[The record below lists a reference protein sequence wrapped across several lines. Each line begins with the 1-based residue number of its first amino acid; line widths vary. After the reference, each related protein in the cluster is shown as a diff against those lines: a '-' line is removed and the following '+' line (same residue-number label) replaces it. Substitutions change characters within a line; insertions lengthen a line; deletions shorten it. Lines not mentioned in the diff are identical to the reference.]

1 MRKTAHVAMV
11 GSTTPSHVYP
21 SLGLIRELV
30 DRGHRVTYAVG
41 EPLTGLVTP
50 TGAEPVAH
58 PSILPQGDTAWPED
72 PGTAMRVFLDE
83 GIAVLP
89 RLTARY
95 DTDRPD
101 LVLYDIG
108 GLPGPLL
115 GARYDV
121 PAVQLSPAMVAWDGY
136 EEDMAEFITALAASE
151 SGRNY
156 YATFDRW
163 LADNGIHEDART
175 FLNQPAH
182 VLALIPRVMQP
193 NADRVPEHRVRFV
206 GPCLDP
212 ARLAEPGWAPPDS
225 GRRVLLVSFGT
236 AYNDQLPVYR
246 ACLDGFADSPWHVVM
261 AIGDKVDPADLG
273 PLPDN
278 VEAHRRVPQLAV
290 LAHASA
296 FVTHAGMGGCT
307 EALWFG
313 VPTVAIPQAV
323 DQFANAD
330 RLVEA
335 GVGRRLPA
343 EEVTAR
349 TLRAAVDAVADDPR
363 LRHRLAEVR
372 AEVRANGGLRHAA
385 DAVEAFLP
393 GR

>member
-1 MRKTAHVAMV
+1 MV
-11 GSTTPSHVYP
+11 GSTTPSHIYP

-41 EPLTGLVTP
+41 EPLTDLVAP
-50 TGAEPVAH
+50 TRAEPITH
-58 PSILPQGDTAWPED
+58 PTILPQGDTAWPED

-115 GARYDV
+115 GVRYGV
-121 PAVQLSPAMVAWDGY
+121 PAVQLSPTMVAWDGY
-136 EEDMAEFITALAASE
+136 EEDMAEILTAISE
-151 SGRNY
+151 SPSGRDY
-156 YATFDRW
+156 YATLGRW
-163 LADNGIHEDART
+163 LVENGIHDDPRWH
-175 FLNQPAH
+175 LAH
-182 VLALIPRVMQP
+182 PEQVLSLIPRVMQP
-193 NADRVPEHRVRFV
+193 NADRVPDSVRFV

-212 ARLAEPGWAPPDS
+212 ARLADTSWTPPAG

-246 ACLDGFADSPWHVVM
+246 ACLSGFADSPWHVVL

-273 PLPDN
+273 PLPEN
-278 VEAHRRVPQLAV
+278 VEVHRRVPQLAV

-323 DQFANAD
+323 DQFGNANL
-330 RLVEA
+330 LVEN
-335 GVGRRLPA
+335 GVGRQLSA
-343 EEVTAR
+343 DEVTAE
-349 TLRAAVDAVADDPR
+349 TLRAAVDAVADDPQVR
-363 LRHRLAEVR
+363 RRLADIQVEVH
-372 AEVRANGGLRHAA
+372 ANGGLGHAA
-385 DAVEAFLP
+385 DAVETFLDQ
-393 GR
+393 

>member
-1 MRKTAHVAMV
+1 MREPAHIAMV
-11 GSTTPSHVYP
+11 GSTAPSHVYP

-30 DRGHRVTYAVG
+30 DRGHRVTYVIG
-41 EPLTGLVTP
+41 EPLTDLVTP
-50 TGAEPVAH
+50 TGAEPVTH
-58 PSILPQGDTAWPED
+58 PSVLPQGDTAWPED
-72 PGTAMRVFLDE
+72 PGAAMRVFLDE

-89 RLTARY
+89 LLTARY

-108 GLPGPLL
+108 GLAGPLL
-115 GARYDV
+115 AARYDV
-121 PAVQLSPAMVAWDGY
+121 PAVQLSPAMVAWNGY
-136 EEDMAEFITALAASE
+136 EEDMAEILTALYESE
-151 SGRNY
+151 SGRDY
-156 YATFDRW
+156 YATLGAW
-163 LADNGIHEDART
+163 LTGNGIRREPRH
-175 FLNQPAH
+175 FLTHPDR
-182 VLALIPRVMQP
+182 VLSLIPRVMQP
-193 NADRVPEHRVRFV
+193 NADRVPDSVRFV

-212 ARLAEPGWAPPDS
+212 ARLTDPTWTPPTD

-246 ACLDGFADSPWHVVM
+246 ACLRGFADSPWHVVL
-261 AIGDKVDPADLG
+261 AVGHKVDPADLG

-278 VEAHRRVPQLAV
+278 VEVHRSVPQLAV

-323 DQFANAD
+323 DQFGNAD
-330 RLVEA
+330 RLVDA

-343 EEVTAR
+343 EEVSAE
-349 TLRAAVDAVADDPR
+349 TLRAAVDAVADDPHLRRR
-363 LRHRLAEVR
+363 LTEVR
-372 AEVRANGGLRHAA
+372 SEVRANGGLRHAA
-385 DAVEAFLP
+385 DAVEAFLA
-393 GR
+393 GH

>member
-1 MRKTAHVAMV
+1 
-11 GSTTPSHVYP
+11 
-21 SLGLIRELV
+21 
-30 DRGHRVTYAVG
+30 
-41 EPLTGLVTP
+41 
-50 TGAEPVAH
+50 
-58 PSILPQGDTAWPED
+58 
-72 PGTAMRVFLDE
+72 
-83 GIAVLP
+83 VLP

-115 GARYDV
+115 GVRYGV
-121 PAVQLSPAMVAWDGY
+121 PAVQLSPTLVAWDGY
-136 EEDMAEFITALAASE
+136 EEDMAEILTALYESE
-151 SGRNY
+151 SGRYY
-156 YATFDRW
+156 YATLGKW
-163 LADNGIHEDART
+163 LADNGIHQEPRRY
-175 FLNQPAH
+175 LAH
-182 VLALIPRVMQP
+182 PERVLSLIPRVMQP
-193 NADRVPEHRVRFV
+193 NADRVPDSVQFV

-212 ARLAEPGWAPPDS
+212 ARLADASWTPPDS

-246 ACLDGFADSPWHVVM
+246 ACLSGFADSPWHVVL

-273 PLPDN
+273 PLPEN
-278 VEAHRRVPQLAV
+278 VEVHRRVPQLAV

-323 DQFANAD
+323 DQFGNANL
-330 RLVEA
+330 LVEN
-335 GVGRRLPA
+335 GVGRQLSTD
-343 EEVTAR
+343 EVTAE
-349 TLRAAVDAVADDPR
+349 TLRAAVDAVADDPQLRQR
-363 LRHRLAEVR
+363 LTEVQSEVR
-372 AEVRANGGLRHAA
+372 GNGGLRHAA
-385 DAVEAFLP
+385 DAVEAFLG

>member
-1 MRKTAHVAMV
+1 MRKPTHIAMV
-11 GSTTPSHVYP
+11 GSTAPSHIYP
-21 SLGLIRELV
+21 SLALIRELV

-41 EPLTGLVTP
+41 EPLTDLVAP
-50 TGAEPVAH
+50 TGAELIAH

-72 PGTAMRVFLDE
+72 PGEAMRVFLDE
-83 GIAVLP
+83 AIAVLP

-95 DTDRPD
+95 DADRPD

-115 GARYDV
+115 GARYGV

-136 EEDMAEFITALAASE
+136 DEDMAEFLTALYASE

-156 YATFDRW
+156 YATFDKW
-163 LADNGIHEDART
+163 LAGNGIHEDSRS
-175 FLNQPAH
+175 FLAYPAQ

-193 NADRVPEHRVRFV
+193 NADRVPAHRVRFV

-212 ARLAEPGWAPPDS
+212 ARLTEPWTPPTD

-236 AYNDQLPVYR
+236 AYNDQLPVYQD
-246 ACLDGFADSPWHVVM
+246 CLRGFADSPWHVVI
-261 AIGDKVDPADLG
+261 AIGDKVDPVDLG

-278 VEAHRRVPQLAV
+278 VEVHRTVPQLAV

-323 DQFANAD
+323 DQFGNAD
-330 RLVEA
+330 RLVDA

-343 EEVTAR
+343 EEVTAE

-363 LRHRLAEVR
+363 LRRRLTEIQS
-372 AEVRANGGLRHAA
+372 EVRANGGLRHAA
-385 DAVEAFLP
+385 DAVEAYLAE
-393 GR
+393 R

>member
-1 MRKTAHVAMV
+1 MRESTHIAMV
-11 GSTTPSHVYP
+11 GSTAPSHIYP

-30 DRGHRVTYAVG
+30 DRGHRVAYAVG
-41 EPLTGLVTP
+41 EPLTGLIAP

-72 PGTAMRVFLDE
+72 PGAAMRVFLDE

-115 GARYDV
+115 GARYGV

-136 EEDMAEFITALAASE
+136 EEDMAEVLTALYESP
-151 SGRNY
+151 SGRDY
-156 YATFDRW
+156 YATLGSW
-163 LADNGIHEDART
+163 LADNGIRRDPRRYLARPD
-175 FLNQPAH
+175 Q
-182 VLALIPRVMQP
+182 VLSLIPRVMQP
-193 NADRVPEHRVRFV
+193 NADRVPDQRVRFV

-212 ARLAEPGWAPPDS
+212 ARLTDTSWEPPVT

-246 ACLDGFADSPWHVVM
+246 ACLDGFADSPWHVVL

-273 PLPDN
+273 SLPDN
-278 VEAHRRVPQLAV
+278 VEVHRSVPQLAV

-296 FVTHAGMGGCT
+296 FVTHAGMGSCS

-323 DQFANAD
+323 DQFGNAD
-330 RLVEA
+330 RLVDA
-335 GVGRRLPA
+335 GVGRLLPA
-343 EEVTAR
+343 GEVTAA

-363 LRHRLAEVR
+363 LRHRLTEVR
-372 AEVRANGGLRHAA
+372 TEVRANGGLRYAA
-385 DAVEAFLP
+385 DAVESFLA